1 MRVLLIDPPMQSI
14 MLARADWFP
23 MGLCYLAGSLKQAGH
38 DCLVYNAEHNSD
50 LDYQNLKT
58 YSDNYHLYLEA
69 LDNSSHNIWKT
80 VASIISDFNPDVVG
94 ITAFSVKFE
103 SAKCIA
109 KLAKDFDNTMP
120 VIMGGQHATIMTNDV
135 LDSPYID
142 FVVRGEGEKTIV
154 EFIDQLEGDQNWGTV
169 DGLSYKHNGQII
181 HNQNRELNKDIDSL
195 PFPDRTALY
204 DIENYEP
211 DTLAK
216 LFTSRGCPYKCTYC
230 GTQNIWTNR
239 VRFHSSERIVEEIK
253 MVKQQFGATFFTF
266 FDDVFALNK
275 NRTLEL
281 TKKMV
286 DADLNIR
293 FDCLTRVNLLS
304 DNLLIN
310 MKKAG
315 CVKIDIGV
323 ESGSQRILEDTI
335 KDLTIEQII
344 DGAQLI
350 KKHGIFLAS
359 FLMIGL
365 PTENEEDI
373 NLTKKFLLELQP
385 NWAHMSIF
393 TPIPGTKI
401 FNDLVEQGHIPEK
414 TRYAEFS
421 HQSPNTNFAV
431 NMKNRDNF
439 PELAQNMLEFVQNYN
454 GSYKNLLRRALTRGY
469 HRNIKLLLWDIKKF
483 ASWKYGLRR
492 E

>member
-38 DCLVYNAEHNSD
+38 DCLVYNGEHNPN

-69 LDNSSHNIWKT
+69 LEDSSHDIWKT
-80 VASIISDFNPDVVG
+80 VASIISDFKPDVVG

-109 KLAKDFDNTMP
+109 KLSKDFDNTIP
-120 VIMGGQHATIMTNDV
+120 VIMGGHHATIMPNDV
-135 LDSPYID
+135 LDSPHID

-154 EFIDQLEGDQNWGTV
+154 EFIDQLEGDQNWDII
-169 DGLSYKHNGQII
+169 DGLSYKDKFGQII
-181 HNQNRELNKDIDSL
+181 HNQNRKLNLDLDSL
-195 PFPDRTALY
+195 PFPDRKALY
-204 DIENYEP
+204 DVENYEP
-211 DTLAK
+211 NILAN
-216 LFTSRGCPYKCTYC
+216 LFASRGCPYKCAYC
-230 GTQNIWTNR
+230 GTQNVWTNR
-239 VRFHSSERIVEEIK
+239 VRHHSPERIVEEIK
-253 MVKQQFGATFFTF
+253 MVKQQFGATLFTF

-293 FDCLTRVNLLS
+293 WECLTRVNLLT

-310 MKKAG
+310 MKKSG

-323 ESGSQRILEDTI
+323 ESGSPRILKDTLKGI
-335 KDLTIEQII
+335 TIDEII
-344 DGAQLI
+344 DGTKMI
-350 KKHGIFLAS
+350 KKHGIFVYA

-365 PTENEEDI
+365 PTETEEDV
-373 NLTKKFLLELQP
+373 NMTKEFLLKLKP
-385 NWAHMSIF
+385 NWAGISIF
-393 TPIPGTKI
+393 TPIPGTKL
-401 FNDLVEQGHIPEK
+401 FNDLIEQGYISEK
-414 TRYAEFS
+414 ANYSKFS

-431 NMKNRDNF
+431 NMKNRDDF
-439 PELAQNMLEFVQNYN
+439 PELAANMIEFVQNYN
-454 GSYKNLLRRALTRGY
+454 GSYKNLFRRALTRGY
-469 HRNIKLLLWDIKKF
+469 HRNIKLLLWDLKKF
-483 ASWKYGLRR
+483 VSWKFFI
-492 E
+492 

>member
-1 MRVLLIDPPMQSI
+1 
-14 MLARADWFP
+14 
-23 MGLCYLAGSLKQAGH
+23 
-38 DCLVYNAEHNSD
+38 
-50 LDYQNLKT
+50 
-58 YSDNYHLYLEA
+58 
-69 LDNSSHNIWKT
+69 
-80 VASIISDFNPDVVG
+80 
-94 ITAFSVKFE
+94 
-103 SAKCIA
+103 
-109 KLAKDFDNTMP
+109 
-120 VIMGGQHATIMTNDV
+120 
-135 LDSPYID
+135 
-142 FVVRGEGEKTIV
+142 
-154 EFIDQLEGDQNWGTV
+154 
-169 DGLSYKHNGQII
+169 
-181 HNQNRELNKDIDSL
+181 
-195 PFPDRTALY
+195 
-204 DIENYEP
+204 
-211 DTLAK
+211 
-216 LFTSRGCPYKCTYC
+216 
-230 GTQNIWTNR
+230 
-239 VRFHSSERIVEEIK
+239 
-253 MVKQQFGATFFTF
+253 
-266 FDDVFALNK
+266 
-275 NRTLEL
+275 
-281 TKKMV
+281 
-286 DADLNIR
+286 
-293 FDCLTRVNLLS
+293 
-304 DNLLIN
+304 

-344 DGAQLI
+344 DGAKLI